1 MRNKKWSVMFAVM
14 LLMVVGISCRSL
26 STATPDEVD
35 PGAIEASIRTQI
47 LTTYPEETFDIGI
60 SVSREGV
67 VTLSGSIDTAER
79 RTRIGDL
86 ARSVA
91 GVTRVINQLTVG

>member
-1 MRNKKWSVMFAVM
+1 MRNKKWSVMLAVM

-35 PGAIEASIRTQI
+35 PAAIEASIRSQI
-47 LTTYPEETFDIGI
+47 LMTYPSETFDIGI

-67 VTLSGSIDTAER
+67 VTLSGSVDSRER
-79 RTRIGDL
+79 RNRIGDL

-91 GVTRVINQLTVG
+91 GVTRVVNELKVD

>member
-35 PGAIEASIRTQI
+35 PGAIEASIRSQI

-60 SVSREGV
+60 SVSDEGV

-79 RTRIGDL
+79 RNRIGDL

-91 GVTRVINQLTVG
+91 GVTRVVNQLTVG